1 MEKDTTT
8 QVVKDERLA
17 FFNLGNL
24 ITINT
29 FNIENDSIENHCE
42 LFIVTDL
49 IKAMILRNELTIAIN
64 DYLETI
70 KELDENN

>member
-8 QVVKDERLA
+8 QVERDERLA
-17 FFNLGNL
+17 FFNFGNL

-29 FNIENDSIENHCE
+29 FNLENDSIENHCE
-42 LFIVTDL
+42 LYILTDL
-49 IKAMILRNELTIAIN
+49 IKAMKLRNELNIAIN

>member
-8 QVVKDERLA
+8 QVERDERLA
-17 FFNLGNL
+17 FFNFGNL

-29 FNIENDSIENHCE
+29 FNLENDSIENHCE
-42 LFIVTDL
+42 LYIVTDL
-49 IKAMILRNELTIAIN
+49 IKAIKLRNELNVAIN

>member
-49 IKAMILRNELTIAIN
+49 IKAMKLRNELTIAIN

-70 KELDENN
+70 NENN